1 MSEIK
6 VKTIEFVNP
15 KDLKPHPRNRNKH
28 TKAQIERLAKII
40 QRSGMRE
47 PINVSKRAGY
57 IVTGHCT
64 TLACIEA
71 GLEKVPVM
79 YQDYETEKDEVLH
92 MNADNEMARWA
103 SLEEDLLR
111 DDVLELGLEDDLEF
125 LGLEKDFDLK
135 NTEIFNNENIYTN
148 KVKIPIYEITGNKPK
163 LNELIDLTKTKEL
176 INEIKKSNISSDE
189 KKILLHAAER
199 HTVFNY
205 SKIAEYYAHS
215 DKEMQNLME
224 NSALVIIDF
233 NKAIEKGFVKL
244 TKDLAD
250 LYDFENNEG

>member
-6 VKTIEFVNP
+6 VKTIDFVNP

-79 YQDYETEKDEVLH
+79 YQDYETEQDEVLH

-103 SLEEDLLR
+103 SLDEDLLR
-111 DDVLELGLEDDLEF
+111 DDVLELGLEDDLDF
-125 LGLEKDFDLK
+125 LGLEKFKLDE
-135 NTEIFNNENIYTN
+135 EI
-148 KVKIPIYEITGNKPK
+148 
-163 LNELIDLTKTKEL
+163 D
-176 INEIKKSNISSDE
+176 DE
-189 KKILLHAAER
+189 
-199 HTVFNY
+199 Y
-205 SKIAEYYAHS
+205 
-215 DKEMQNLME
+215 
-224 NSALVIIDF
+224 
-233 NKAIEKGFVKL
+233 IEKINKYNEDLEYNILIELNSEEEQSNLYEELKQRQISCKL
-244 TKDLAD
+244 I
-250 LYDFENNEG
+250 